1 MIFTPPRDWKSF
13 LNIDDERE
21 LNKILEKTAK
31 HRGAYK
37 NADEVKIAQLWCA
50 LIELRKENL
59 ILQKK
64 LREIEDFFEL
74 ISEKIRDHDKKDR
87 ELIKSLE
94 QL

>member
-1 MIFTPPRDWKSF
+1 MILSPQRDWKSY
-13 LNIDDERE
+13 LSIEDERE
-21 LNKILEKTAK
+21 LNKLLEKTAK

-64 LREIEDFFEL
+64 LRNIEELFDAIIEKLQRQEKRDKEL
-74 ISEKIRDHDKKDR
+74 IR
-87 ELIKSLE
+87 SLE
-94 QL
+94 QF